1 MRGKLFAI
9 QDMVYELQTKLT
21 RLRRIIEYINT
32 HEGVEWMPMC
42 EMAKEFLEG
51 RMQGVEV
58 EGGVDL

>member
-1 MRGKLFAI
+1 MH
-9 QDMVYELQTKLT
+9 E
-21 RLRRIIEYINT
+21 RLIEYING

-51 RMQGVEV
+51 RIEGVKV